1 MLHQKYKTLF
11 AKYEVNTPLRL
22 AHFLGQIVHESNLQP
37 IEENLNYSA
46 SGLIR
51 VFRKYFTDLEAI
63 QFQRQPKKIAN
74 RVYANRMGNVAQ
86 NDGYHFRGRG
96 FIQITGRENYT
107 KLSNDTDI
115 DFINNPDLLLTEA
128 NALLSALWYWN
139 KNGLNR
145 FADKDDVITITK
157 RINGGTIGLNDRIK
171 KVNKWKQLLK

>member
-1 MLHQKYKTLF
+1 
-11 AKYEVNTPLRL
+11 
-22 AHFLGQIVHESNLQP
+22 
-37 IEENLNYSA
+37 
-46 SGLIR
+46 
-51 VFRKYFTDLEAI
+51 
-63 QFQRQPKKIAN
+63 
-74 RVYANRMGNVAQ
+74 MGNVGS
-86 NDGYHFRGRG
+86 NDGYNFRGRG

-171 KVNKWKQLLK
+171 KVNKWKQLIK